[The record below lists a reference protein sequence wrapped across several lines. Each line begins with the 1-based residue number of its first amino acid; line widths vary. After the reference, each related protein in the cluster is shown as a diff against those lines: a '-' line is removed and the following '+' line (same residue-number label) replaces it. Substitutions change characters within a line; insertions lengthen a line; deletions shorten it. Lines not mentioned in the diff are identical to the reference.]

1 MIQMRK
7 KNEPSVNLS
16 LAFTLGLRSL
26 ARHRMVALATIL
38 GVALGMLV
46 VATILIVDFNTAHSN
61 SDETRLNQELESS
74 PNNVANRQAT
84 VALNIEKIIVV
95 KKQDFLKHRRETS
108 GFSNLPG
115 QILEAQIDHI
125 SPTRRTGEGDYQT
138 MRLAIR
144 IASLLAFFIG
154 AVIVFYTM
162 QFSVASRSREFC
174 LLRCVGEFRL
184 NIALSLVTEATI
196 LGTVGTLLGLFAAF
210 PVARNLLLAGISTT
224 GRLPLM
230 GFEIPYWEL
239 GILALTGILIALLG
253 VVAPIVNLYHIQ
265 IAQVLQPRFSS
276 DNIDTSNFQTK
287 GFAWILPPL
296 ILISYLMIRPFLASW
311 LSVVYLFVFETG
323 FVIVLALATLWWT
336 APVLRLFM
344 RITESLF
351 NPLLPLETILTGKR
365 MRLMSQKVVFSVTS
379 VILVFS
385 LLTGLHNV
393 IRALKHEINE
403 WANIAL
409 VPYEYFRARR
419 GSTPPGVD
427 FFNSLHEAGIYSFRL
442 SAKTVGSLP
451 LRIIRS
457 EDINYYRTA
466 KGLKP
471 LSPGRVILSKT
482 LAARFGVE
490 PGDYLRID
498 TSNTQHFFEILD
510 VSDEVG
516 FYMEQGQYVDQK
528 SFALF
533 SEANPLFRDNV
544 ESTLGQFVMART
556 ADKNH
561 RFLQQDQWELLVS
574 QYFYANS
581 GRSAVYFRVREIDKD
596 FLIFDFVLVMTVLL
610 AVIGIINALFIQ
622 VWSRSREFAILT
634 SLGMSRVQIMRL
646 LLVEG
651 LIIGLV
657 GAFLA
662 TILGTVLGFISV
674 SFLDHFT
681 LFEYEYVWSA
691 KDTGMIALIAVIS
704 CCSAAVYPGLVATRI
719 SSAESLHYE

>member
-1 MIQMRK
+1 M
-7 KNEPSVNLS
+7 
-16 LAFTLGLRSL
+16 
-26 ARHRMVALATIL
+26 
-38 GVALGMLV
+38 
-46 VATILIVDFNTAHSN
+46 
-61 SDETRLNQELESS
+61 
-74 PNNVANRQAT
+74 
-84 VALNIEKIIVV
+84 
-95 KKQDFLKHRRETS
+95 
-108 GFSNLPG
+108 
-115 QILEAQIDHI
+115 
-125 SPTRRTGEGDYQT
+125 
-138 MRLAIR
+138 
-144 IASLLAFFIG
+144 
-154 AVIVFYTM
+154 FYTM

-184 NIALSLVTEATI
+184 NIALSLFTEATI

-210 PVARNLLLAGISTT
+210 PVARSLLLAGISTT
-224 GRLPLM
+224 GSLPLI

-239 GILALTGILIALLG
+239 GILALTGISIALLG
-253 VVAPIVNLYHIQ
+253 VVTPIVNLYHIQ

-276 DNIDTSNFQTK
+276 DDIGASNFQIK

-296 ILISYLMIRPFLASW
+296 LLISYLMVRPFLASW
-311 LSVVYLFVFETG
+311 LSVVYLFVFEAC

-344 RITESLF
+344 RITELF
-351 NPLLPLETILTGKR
+351 FKPLLPLETVLTGKR

-379 VILVFS
+379 VVLVFS

-409 VPYEYFRARR
+409 VPYEYLRARR
-419 GSTPPGVD
+419 GSAPPEVD
-427 FFNSLHEAGIYSFRL
+427 FFNSLREAGIYAFRL
-442 SAKTVGSLP
+442 SAKTNGALP

-457 EDINYYRTA
+457 EDINHYRNA
-466 KGLKP
+466 KGLQP
-471 LSPGRVILSKT
+471 LGPGRVIFSKT

-490 PGDYLRID
+490 AGDYLRID
-498 TSNTQHFFEILD
+498 AANTQHFFEILD

-516 FYMEQGQYVDQK
+516 FYMERGQYIDQK

-533 SEANPLFRDNV
+533 SQANPLFRDNV

-596 FLIFDFVLVMTVLL
+596 FLIFDFVLAMTVLL

-622 VWSRSREFAILT
+622 VQSRNREFAILA
-634 SLGMSRVQIMRL
+634 SLGMSRVQIVRL

-662 TILGTVLGFISV
+662 TILGTVLGVISV
-674 SFLDHFT
+674 SFLDNFT

-691 KDTGMIALIAVIS
+691 KDAGVIALTGNCVLLFRGSLSRIGCDKNFIRGIFTLRVKSRSECAQ
-704 CCSAAVYPGLVATRI
+704 I
-719 SSAESLHYE
+719 SSNTREIRRKTRVLSVIG